1 MVPGFTLCQKLVP
14 TESPQE
20 LLLSTHSVP
29 PVTGKVKVWLEVALL
44 FRVENAADC
53 PPAKTRLPPLVTS
66 NLVVPLAEASMISPL
81 LDWLTMNAPLLPIPP
96 LTDNGAMVLLLL
108 PTNTPSWYVEVR
120 IRLAAPAAERVRLLV
135 PVVETVGLAP
145 ASETVVPLTVRLP
158 PKVVSPVPVV
168 TAPLPTVFR
177 FKVLVPAERVRAW
190 LPLVAMVAA
199 EPLPIVSLVPLTVR
213 LPPKV
218 VSPVPVVTAP
228 LPTVFRFKV
237 LLPADRVRLLVP
249 VVETVGLAPASET
262 VVPLT
267 VRLPPKVVSPV
278 PVVTAPLPTVFRFKV
293 LVPAERVR
301 AWLPLVAM
309 VAAEPLPIVSLVPL
323 TVRLPPKVVSPV
335 PVVTGAFPVVLR
347 PNKVLLF
354 TRILPVPALP
364 TLNVCP
370 LVVPST
376 PAPVR

>member
-20 LLLSTHSVP
+20 LLLSTQSVP
-29 PVTGKVKVWLEVALL
+29 PVVGKVYVCALVAAEE
-44 FRVENAADC
+44 RVENAADC

-168 TAPLPTVFR
+168 TGA
-177 FKVLVPAERVRAW
+177 
-190 LPLVAMVAA
+190 
-199 EPLPIVSLVPLTVR
+199 
-213 LPPKV
+213 
-218 VSPVPVVTAP
+218 
-228 LPTVFRFKV
+228 
-237 LLPADRVRLLVP
+237 LLV
-249 VVETVGLAPASET
+249 VL
-262 VVPLT
+262 
-267 VRLPPKVVSPV
+267 SP
-278 PVVTAPLPTVFRFKV
+278 R
-293 LVPAERVR
+293 RV
-301 AWLPLVAM
+301 
-309 VAAEPLPIVSLVPL
+309 
-323 TVRLPPKVVSPV
+323 
-335 PVVTGAFPVVLR
+335 
-347 PNKVLLF
+347 
-354 TRILPVPALP
+354 AL
-364 TLNVCP
+364 
-370 LVVPST
+370 
-376 PAPVR
+376 